1 MGEVIIS
8 SKYQIVIPRDVRKQL
23 GLKAGQKLK
32 VVVKGWVINLV
43 PEVPLSELRGFL
55 KGMDMSGIR
64 DDEEGYAPGRFVRL
78 ELLTVKNPVNMQSI
92 YLREYSHSFYCDL

>member
-1 MGEVIIS
+1 MGEVTIS

-55 KGMDMSGIR
+55 KEMDMSGIR
-64 DDEEGYAPGRFVRL
+64 DDEDR
-78 ELLTVKNPVNMQSI
+78 I
-92 YLREYSHSFYCDL
+92 